1 MRRINVGGR
10 TTVAMSDLRDL
21 FNDLRYIDATTLLQ
35 SDNVVF
41 ETGRSTGAAQ
51 EACLET
57 ETS

>member
-1 MRRINVGGR
+1 
-10 TTVAMSDLRDL
+10 MSDLRDL
-21 FNDLRYIDATTLLQ
+21 FNDLRYIDAITLLQ
-35 SDNVVF
+35 SDNVVL